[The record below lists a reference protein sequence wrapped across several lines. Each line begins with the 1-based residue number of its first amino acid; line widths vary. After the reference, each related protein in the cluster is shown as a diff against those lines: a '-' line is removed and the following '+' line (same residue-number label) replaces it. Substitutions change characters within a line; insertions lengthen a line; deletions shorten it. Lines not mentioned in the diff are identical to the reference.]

1 MNNTSAKTQ
10 NASVTTTATNADH
23 AHTTTL
29 TRHVGIDVA
38 KGTLDVCILPSKE
51 RFSVEN
57 SPLGRQQLVRR
68 LGTDPIERIVLES
81 TGGYERELVVLLCHA
96 KLPVATVHPKQ
107 ARDFAKGLRRLAKT
121 DRIDAETLALVAQLV
136 RPRLHVLAPEQLH
149 ELQQLVERR
158 RQLIE
163 LRIMETNRLELT
175 TAPFASASLQA
186 VVKLLVQQTD
196 DVDQEI
202 LRLIRSHDDWDQ
214 TARRLQTVPGIGPVT
229 AAVLVADLPEL
240 GLLNRAEIAA
250 LAGLAPYNRDS
261 GKFQGTR
268 AISGGRTGVRNALYM
283 AALTAKTHNP
293 VVQQFATRLLKA
305 GKPFKVVLTACMRK
319 LLVIL
324 NTMIQQQADWSPAAA
339 PHA

>member
-1 MNNTSAKTQ
+1 VRPPSAPQVMDVVVTG
-10 NASVTTTATNADH
+10 AMTTTAT
-23 AHTTTL
+23 
-29 TRHVGIDVA
+29 RPVGIDVA
-38 KGTLDVCILPSKE
+38 KGTLDVCILPSQE

-57 SPLGRQQLVRR
+57 TALGRQQLVKR
-68 LGTDPIERIVLES
+68 LGTDPLERIVLES
-81 TGGYERELVVLLCHA
+81 TGGYEREWVELLCRA
-96 KLPVATVHPKQ
+96 KLPVASVHPKQ

-121 DRIDAETLALVAQLV
+121 DRIDAETPALIAQLV
-136 RPRLHVLAPEQLH
+136 RPRLQVLAPEKLQ

-163 LRIMETNRLELT
+163 LRIRETNRLELT
-175 TAPFASASLQA
+175 SAAFARASLQA

-196 DVDQEI
+196 DVDKEI
-202 LRLIRSHDDWDQ
+202 LRLIRSHDDWDE

-240 GLLNRAEIAA
+240 GVLSRTEIAA

-268 AISGGRTGVRNALYM
+268 AISGGRTGVRNTLYM
-283 AALTAKTHNP
+283 AALTARTHNP
-293 VVQQFATRLLKA
+293 VLKQFAQRLPAA

-324 NTMIQQQADWSPAAA
+324 NTMIKQQSDWSPATAQRA
-339 PHA
+339 